1 MIYSPGVV
9 FVGRCF
15 VKYRGFANGVSLS
28 GSGLGSIV
36 MPPLM
41 MYTLDTYG
49 LEGTLLIMAGI
60 AMNIC
65 VAAMLFRP
73 AKFYLKRYCLRMA
86 RQRRICTAVLMG
98 DKEIP
103 EVMSEIEYDDGA
115 KTKGYINQVFIEDI
129 YVDQGMVS
137 DPDCQQ
143 KDDSLSGI
151 SLPSEESDG
160 EDCSEESQQKS
171 LHSDES
177 DSEDCSE
184 GSQRKSLHSDE
195 SDSED
200 CSEGSQQKPLPSE
213 EADGEDC
220 REGSEASDMRQRA
233 CAATDERQ
241 SGFEVDHSEQ
251 LCKNA
256 STNKLA
262 ERNDT
267 EKAVNTGIS
276 VVDIDHQSIADSRY
290 TPTYNVVKKPPIFEF
305 ALLRNPILLIYAAS
319 MALGLSN
326 FFNMFIMAT
335 PHAELLGFSHSKGSM
350 LVSIMG
356 AADMAARIAVGFFAD
371 FNVVK
376 KQHIF
381 HACLAVCSAILFVLP
396 SLKSYAALT
405 CGCVIFA
412 AAGGGFMSIFPTLLA
427 ESMGIDRMPTAYG
440 MVMFSVGGAL
450 LVVPAV
456 TGR

>member
-1 MIYSPGVV
+1 MYVYLCTWDQPRFPLLCYTGIGSGMIYSPGVV

-73 AKFYLKRYCLRMA
+73 AKFYLKRYCLKMA
-86 RQRRICTAVLMG
+86 RQRRIDTAVLMG
-98 DKEIP
+98 DKETP
-103 EVMSEIEYDDGA
+103 KVTTELEYNDGA
-115 KTKGYINQVFIEDI
+115 KTKGYINQVFIEEI
-129 YVDQGMVS
+129 YVDQGIVC
-137 DPDCQQ
+137 DPNCQQ
-143 KDDSLSGI
+143 KKESLSEI
-151 SLPSEESDG
+151 SLHSEESDCEDCSEG
-160 EDCSEESQQKS
+160 GQRKSLPSDESDGDDCSEGSIQKSLHSVEADSEDCSEESETN
-171 LHSDES
+171 DI
-177 DSEDCSE
+177 
-184 GSQRKSLHSDE
+184 
-195 SDSED
+195 
-200 CSEGSQQKPLPSE
+200 
-213 EADGEDC
+213 
-220 REGSEASDMRQRA
+220 RQRA
-233 CAATDERQ
+233 C
-241 SGFEVDHSEQ
+241 EVDHSKQ
-251 LCKNA
+251 LCKNDVIKNETK
-256 STNKLA
+256 SSYA
-262 ERNDT
+262 ED
-267 EKAVNTGIS
+267 AVSMGIS

-356 AADMAARIAVGFFAD
+356 AADMVARIAVGFFAD

-427 ESMGIDRMPTAYG
+427 ESLGIDRMPTAYG